1 MSTRPTAADPQYHP
15 VVRSVARG
23 LRKRC
28 GVPERSVV
36 LLAVSGG
43 ADSVAL
49 LRSLALLAPRRRWR
63 HRLVVA
69 HVHHG
74 LRGADADQ
82 DQRFVKDIADRLGLE
97 FLAQRLE
104 GLADRPGNVEATAR
118 EARYA
123 SLYDMAIE
131 RGCGYVA
138 TGHHADDQLETM
150 LLRMIRGA
158 TPGSLSAMR
167 WSRPLL
173 VGAGVQLVRP
183 MLAVDPA
190 DARAFLQ
197 GLDQPWRED
206 PTNQDAETRARARLR
221 RDVLPALRAINPK
234 AARNA
239 VRLADRL
246 RERDASER

>member
-1 MSTRPTAADPQYHP
+1 MSTRPPAADPQYHP

-28 GVPERSVV
+28 GVPERSAI

-74 LRGADADQ
+74 LRGADADH
-82 DQRFVKDIADRLGLE
+82 DQRFVQDLAEGLGLDSV
-97 FLAQRLE
+97 ARRLE
-104 GLADRPGNVEATAR
+104 GRADRPGNVEATAR

-123 SLYDMAIE
+123 ALHDQAIE
-131 RGCGYVA
+131 HACGFVA

-173 VGAGVQLVRP
+173 AGGGVRLIRP
-183 MLAVDPA
+183 MLA
-190 DARAFLQ
+190 
-197 GLDQPWRED
+197 
-206 PTNQDAETRARARLR
+206 
-221 RDVLPALRAINPK
+221 
-234 AARNA
+234 
-239 VRLADRL
+239 
-246 RERDASER
+246 